1 MKLGEKIFVLRKR
14 LGLSQEDLS
23 NSLNVSRQSISNWE
37 TGTANPEINK
47 LPLLAE
53 TLGVSVDFL
62 LDESCDM
69 TDLDSNIHHEE
80 SEKAND
86 PPEPGRQETTSKT
99 NYPSWLDDLPK
110 ALKAGIHQ
118 YGWIFG
124 IYLTLY
130 GLGFVIFG
138 IIGKAVIGRATA
150 SLYTDSK
157 IVVQP
162 DNLPREVVNQIT
174 DQLGQDTAGR
184 NFMSIIPNA
193 ALIIGI
199 IVIIIGLVLAYSLKQ
214 WGQQEKK

>member
-69 TDLDSNIHHEE
+69 TDLDSKIHHEE

-99 NYPSWLDDLPK
+99 DYPSWLDDLPK
-110 ALKAGIHQ
+110 ALKTGIHQ

-138 IIGKAVIGRATA
+138 IIGKAIIGRATA

-199 IVIIIGLVLAYSLKQ
+199 VVIIIGLVLAYSLKQ
-214 WGQQEKK
+214 WGQREKK

>member
-69 TDLDSNIHHEE
+69 TDLDSKIHHEE

-99 NYPSWLDDLPK
+99 DYPSWLDDLPK
-110 ALKAGIHQ
+110 ALKTGIHQ

-138 IIGKAVIGRATA
+138 IIGKAIIGRATA
-150 SLYTDSK
+150 SIYRQQNS
-157 IVVQP
+157 
-162 DNLPREVVNQIT
+162 
-174 DQLGQDTAGR
+174 G
-184 NFMSIIPNA
+184 A
-193 ALIIGI
+193 A
-199 IVIIIGLVLAYSLKQ
+199 
-214 WGQQEKK
+214 